1 MSKTREV
8 LQFHTLNMCIM
19 SKDDEIS
26 SMMGVYVF
34 QNYIPTLLFLA
45 AVFRGF
51 LFPSAVQSTA
61 ATL

>member
-1 MSKTREV
+1 
-8 LQFHTLNMCIM
+8 M